1 LLARRWRGAAWTIV
15 AGLAV
20 LAATIP
26 VVGIQGWLDYVASLS
41 LLGDV
46 SRGEH
51 NLSFATTAHA
61 LGLPGPD
68 AVWVFAGIA
77 AAFIAT
83 AYAALRRYAETALVV
98 SLTGTILF
106 FPFFHPHY
114 LVQLLIPAA
123 FLAGRG
129 QWWGL
134 ALPLLGW
141 LPGEVMAPAA
151 LVATLAPL
159 LPSRFAAFSGAGL
172 RGGAAGF
179 ETGPT
184 RP

>member
-1 LLARRWRGAAWTIV
+1 M
-15 AGLAV
+15 
-20 LAATIP
+20 
-26 VVGIQGWLDYVASLS
+26 
-41 LLGDV
+41 
-46 SRGEH
+46 
-51 NLSFATTAHA
+51 
-61 LGLPGPD
+61 
-68 AVWVFAGIA
+68 
-77 AAFIAT
+77 
-83 AYAALRRYAETALVV
+83 V

-159 LPSRFAAFSGAGL
+159 LPPRFAAFSGGGL
-172 RGGAAGF
+172 RGGAGEF